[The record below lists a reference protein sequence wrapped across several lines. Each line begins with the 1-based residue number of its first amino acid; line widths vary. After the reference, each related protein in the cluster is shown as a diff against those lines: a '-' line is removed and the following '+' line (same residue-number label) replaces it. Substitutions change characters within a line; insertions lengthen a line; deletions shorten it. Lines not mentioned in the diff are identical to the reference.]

1 MFIESFLSVENDLLL
16 FANKLY
22 MAETKLDFPG
32 LFQLILLLN
41 VKLFG
46 VAEVKLSSKLL
57 CDCCIRRSSLRL
69 LLCDQ
74 YLLYAHSCLKN
85 HSRNNQYSGGYH
97 FEGAKVQKSSE
108 NRTRC
113 GKNLHFSDKKQPI
126 YER

>member
-46 VAEVKLSSKLL
+46 VVYEKSNPNDNLFEFSK
-57 CDCCIRRSSLRL
+57 C
-69 LLCDQ
+69 
-74 YLLYAHSCLKN
+74 N
-85 HSRNNQYSGGYH
+85 
-97 FEGAKVQKSSE
+97 
-108 NRTRC
+108 
-113 GKNLHFSDKKQPI
+113 
-126 YER
+126 